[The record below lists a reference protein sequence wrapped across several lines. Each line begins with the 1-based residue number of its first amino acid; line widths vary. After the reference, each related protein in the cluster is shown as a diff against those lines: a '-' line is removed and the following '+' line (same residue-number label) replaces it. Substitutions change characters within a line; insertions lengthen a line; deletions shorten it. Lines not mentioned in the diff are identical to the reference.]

1 MVLLPPFLGPG
12 FRLGGIIWCARFECG
27 SCAQFAVDEKDLMI
41 EWLHA
46 LKVCG
51 AALSTKK
58 LDGAPTTELLYEKAT
73 KPGKKT
79 VDLVASCTAMTQK
92 YEAQLEEVT
101 FPKSRDLPHLFWSGL
116 CVIGGGAAQERR
128 VQRQRDEEH
137 YSELELLDIDEAA
150 QQLEVAEAFLDEA
163 VKSGKQKK
171 IKAAEK
177 EAKDLRK
184 RLKELRGKGPPDPD
198 AKEEDS
204 TGKQG
209 PGKKKGKK
217 GKDAKQ
223 AK

>member
-1 MVLLPPFLGPG
+1 M
-12 FRLGGIIWCARFECG
+12 
-27 SCAQFAVDEKDLMI
+27 DEKDLMI

-58 LDGAPTTELLYEKAT
+58 LDGGDAKAPTTEQIYEKAT

-79 VDLVASCTAMTQK
+79 ADIVASCTAMTQK
-92 YEAQLEEVT
+92 YEAQLEEV
-101 FPKSRDLPHLFWSGL
+101 RLPVICCIWFWSGL
-116 CVIGGGAAQERR
+116 CVIVFGAAQERR

-198 AKEEDS
+198 AKEEEDG
-204 TGKQG
+204 TGKEG
-209 PGKKKGKK
+209 SRKKKGKK
-217 GKDAKQ
+217 GKDAKK